1 MCDEDARDVEADQ
14 FRALAKGDFHAV
26 TLEVVVRIQVDVLGA
41 YHESDDLEDMVTGDA
56 LAEGEILCVKEI
68 G

>member
-1 MCDEDARDVEADQ
+1 MCDEDARDAEADYY
-14 FRALAKGDFHAV
+14 RVFHAV
-26 TLEVVVRIQVDVLGA
+26 TLDVVVRIRVDALGA

-56 LAEGEILCVKEI
+56 LAEGEILCVEEV